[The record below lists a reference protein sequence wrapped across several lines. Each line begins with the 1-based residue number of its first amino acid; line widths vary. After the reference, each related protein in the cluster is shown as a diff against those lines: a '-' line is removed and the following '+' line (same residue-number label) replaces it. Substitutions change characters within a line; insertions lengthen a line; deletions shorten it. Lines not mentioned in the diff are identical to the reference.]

1 MNLSKLTL
9 IISLVLVVV
18 CSAACQRTSVE
29 GNSAL
34 KNVSLFHYFS
44 FSGSFSGT
52 MDKLAADFNQA
63 NPGNMLTATPLDHE
77 SFKSSI
83 RDDLRIGNA
92 ADVYSYWAGER
103 VQSIVDKL
111 SPVDDVL
118 SPEEMKK
125 LFGDS
130 IVKSACTYNGRAYL
144 VPLTQHYV
152 GFFYNKRIFAEHGLT
167 PPKDWNEFLML
178 GEKLKSRGIV
188 PLSLGAKAKWPAQF
202 WFDYLLLRTAPLEYR
217 QKLLAGRASF
227 SDPEVVRVF
236 SMWRDLIKHG
246 FFNKH
251 PNDVEFDSGA
261 AMMVRRGEAAM
272 TLMGTWLVGYY
283 NSPEIG
289 WHEDSDYGFFPFP
302 TIDPKIP
309 RVALGPID
317 GLVVPLQA
325 KNLSGAKAVVK
336 YFAGSHAQ
344 EEMSR
349 GSGAMAPNLAV
360 SDSAYS
366 PLKLA
371 VRNEI
376 SQSSA
381 WAFNYDLATP
391 PDRAEVGLNLFSE
404 FLEFPDQYKLILDKA
419 EARMNPRVSR

>member
-1 MNLSKLTL
+1 
-9 IISLVLVVV
+9 
-18 CSAACQRTSVE
+18 
-29 GNSAL
+29 
-34 KNVSLFHYFS
+34 
-44 FSGSFSGT
+44 
-52 MDKLAADFNQA
+52 
-63 NPGNMLTATPLDHE
+63 
-77 SFKSSI
+77 
-83 RDDLRIGNA
+83 
-92 ADVYSYWAGER
+92 
-103 VQSIVDKL
+103 
-111 SPVDDVL
+111 
-118 SPEEMKK
+118 
-125 LFGDS
+125 
-130 IVKSACTYNGRAYL
+130 
-144 VPLTQHYV
+144 
-152 GFFYNKRIFAEHGLT
+152 
-167 PPKDWNEFLML
+167 
-178 GEKLKSRGIV
+178 
-188 PLSLGAKAKWPAQF
+188 
-202 WFDYLLLRTAPLEYR
+202 
-217 QKLLAGRASF
+217 
-227 SDPEVVRVF
+227 
-236 SMWRDLIKHG
+236 
-246 FFNKH
+246 
-251 PNDVEFDSGA
+251 
-261 AMMVRRGEAAM
+261 MMVRRGEAAM